1 MKIVVDMNLS
11 LEWVDYLSG
20 RDFSCQHWSAI
31 GSGDAS
37 DDVIIAHCIADNA
50 LVLTADLDF
59 ADLHAMRGTNKPSVI
74 QLRGSNKLPAVL
86 GHSVARA
93 LSVARM
99 QIERGAIVTI
109 TTKKVRVTKLP
120 IGNTEPY

>member
-11 LEWVDYLSG
+11 LEWADYLSERG
-20 RDFSCQHWSAI
+20 FSCQHWSTL

-37 DDVIIAHCIADNA
+37 DDVIIAHCIAENA

-59 ADLHAMRGTNKPSVI
+59 ADLHALRGTSKPSVI
-74 QLRGSNKLPAVL
+74 QLRGSDKLPSVL
-86 GHSVARA
+86 GHSVAKA

-99 QIERGAIVTI
+99 QIERGAIITI
-109 TTKKVRVTKLP
+109 TTKKVRVADLP